1 LPRLP
6 YRSAVFKIPEL
17 FLLMLA
23 IGITPALPQSKNQDN
38 PSPLHSM
45 ATRLK
50 GTGIP
55 RFARVSADLY
65 RGGQPSAEGLQELE
79 RMDVRVIVDMRGSAS
94 DTERDA
100 VTKLGMQYVS
110 IPSHCPFPGDKP
122 WARFLELMEQN
133 RGKKVFVHCQLGDD
147 RTGLAVASY
156 RMAEEGWTPA
166 EALKEMRAFG
176 FAYWH
181 RGICPGMESYVRSF
195 PQRLEKDAAFQQLP
209 SRRKHESVERSQ

>member
-1 LPRLP
+1 MPRVP
-6 YRSAVFKIPEL
+6 YRSAVIKIPQV
-17 FLLMLA
+17 FLLTLA
-23 IGITPALPQSKNQDN
+23 IGITPASAQSKNQDN
-38 PSPLHSM
+38 PSPLHSI

-55 RFARVSADLY
+55 RFGRVSEDLY
-65 RGGQPSAEGLQELE
+65 RGGQPSTEGLQELE
-79 RMDVRVIVDMRGSAS
+79 RMDVQLIVDLRGSAS

-110 IPSHCPFPGDKP
+110 IPSHCPFPSDKP

-133 RGKKVFVHCQLGDD
+133 RGKKVFVHCRLGDD

-156 RMAEEGWTPA
+156 RMAEEGWTPE
-166 EALKEMRAFG
+166 EALIEMREFG

-195 PQRLEKDAAFQQLP
+195 PRRLEKDAAFQQLP
-209 SRRKHESVERSQ
+209 SRQKQESGKSSQ